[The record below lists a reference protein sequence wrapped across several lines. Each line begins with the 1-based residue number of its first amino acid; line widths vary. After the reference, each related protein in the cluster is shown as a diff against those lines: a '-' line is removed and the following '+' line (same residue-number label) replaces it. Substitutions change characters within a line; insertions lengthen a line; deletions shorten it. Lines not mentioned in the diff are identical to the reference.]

1 MVRPA
6 PVCLGS
12 EIEGIGDGVV
22 GSWSGLFGLVDPEYL
37 GGSWFGEQLGF
48 AE

>member
-1 MVRPA
+1 MERPER
-6 PVCLGS
+6 VCLGS

-22 GSWSGLFGLVDPEYL
+22 GSWSGLFGGVDPESL
-37 GGSWFGEQLGF
+37 DGSWFGEQLGF